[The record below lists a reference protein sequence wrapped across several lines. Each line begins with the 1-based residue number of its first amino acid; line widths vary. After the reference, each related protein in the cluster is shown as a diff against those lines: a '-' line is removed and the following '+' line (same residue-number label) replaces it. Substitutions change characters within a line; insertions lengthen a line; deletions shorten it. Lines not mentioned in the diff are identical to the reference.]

1 MLYDEEASGEINSS
15 QKAMEEI
22 LRVILDSNDDK
33 KRLEEITDI
42 TKLHLKYLI
51 ELEDEKEE
59 AYHKSEMSLCEA

>member
-1 MLYDEEASGEINSS
+1 MLYDEEARGEIDSS

-22 LRVILDSNDDK
+22 LRVILDSYDDK

-51 ELEDEKEE
+51 ELEEKKEE
-59 AYHKSEMSLCEA
+59 AYHKNEMSLCEA

>member
-1 MLYDEEASGEINSS
+1 MLYDEEARGEIDSS

-51 ELEDEKEE
+51 ELEEKKEE
-59 AYHKSEMSLCEA
+59 AYHKSETALLEA

>member
-1 MLYDEEASGEINSS
+1 MLYDEEARGEIDSS

-51 ELEDEKEE
+51 ELEEKKEE
-59 AYHKSEMSLCEA
+59 AYHKNEMSLCEA